1 MATEG
6 LFANMADFG
15 AESDDEY
22 DEYDDDEYE
31 FDDDTE
37 IHPNML
43 AQLMAAMGG
52 DEAAAEG
59 MPAGF
64 MEMMASMQGMAPDDD
79 EPESDWSEDE
89 EGGNGVEEDDY

>member
-6 LFANMADFG
+6 IFANMAGFG
-15 AESDDEY
+15 AESD

-37 IHPNML
+37 IHPDML

-59 MPAGF
+59 LPAGF
-64 MEMMASMQGMAPDDD
+64 METMLASMQGMAPGDDG
-79 EPESDWSEDE
+79 PESDWSEDG
-89 EGGNGVEEDDY
+89 EGGVEEDDY